1 MEWTVVV
8 VLIALV
14 GLVISVLTPA
24 IKLNTSVT
32 RLSTLVDS
40 LNNKLSTMES
50 NNSEAHRRIWNE
62 LDEQKETLHE
72 HDTRITV
79 LEKHREGTKGAGE

>member
-14 GLVISVLTPA
+14 GLIVSVLTPA

-32 RLSTLVDS
+32 KLTTLVDS
-40 LNNKLSTMES
+40 LDTKLSTMDT
-50 NNSEAHRRIWNE
+50 NNTEAHRRIWHE
-62 LDEQKETLHE
+62 LDEQKAAIGGHE
-72 HDTRITV
+72 TRITV
-79 LEKHREGTKGAGE
+79 LEKRGS

>member
-32 RLSTLVDS
+32 KLSTLVDS
-40 LNNKLSTMES
+40 LNGKLSTMET
-50 NNSEAHRRIWNE
+50 NNADAHRRIWNE
-62 LDEQKETLHE
+62 LDGQKETLHQHE
-72 HDTRITV
+72 TRITV
-79 LEKHREGTKGAGE
+79 LEKRE